1 LSREMETGVV
11 SKIDVEE
18 ILPVV
23 VSLRPLDE
31 KAVEEL
37 MESIQ
42 SNGLLQPVVVRPI
55 DKRQFRLVF
64 GSHRLEAVKRLGWKS
79 IPAMI
84 RSVTDEESFLIS
96 VTENLQRN
104 VYVNPIAE
112 AKGYKNLVSKGWTIG
127 EIATRIG
134 KSDSYVCNRMRV
146 LERLH
151 PELKKEIE
159 FPRGNSPLTLSHA
172 EHLSTIRDPMQQL
185 ELARLVRERNL
196 SLHQLEKLTRSK
208 QRAKL
213 TPDKCLCSKCANYA
227 CSLYERTEPER
238 SNAKRMVERFMEAV
252 NTKRF
257 DLFDELCSQDYVWH
271 ICVWHARASTIAHT
285 EICGLDDFRKAVS
298 EFHLNNPD
306 LQVDI
311 QDMIADE
318 DRVAVRYSLVSAG
331 TSSRTS
337 VGIYR
342 IENGKLAEEWLL
354 DDEFR
359 SCQANCVFDSQ
370 HD

>member
-1 LSREMETGVV
+1 LSRRMETGVV
-11 SKIDVEE
+11 SEINLEE

-55 DKRQFRLVF
+55 DERQFRLIF

-84 RSVTDEESFLIS
+84 RSASDEESFLIS

-127 EIATRIG
+127 EIARRIG

-146 LERLH
+146 FERLH
-151 PELKKEIE
+151 PELKKQIE

-172 EHLSTIRDPMQQL
+172 EHLSTIRDPVQQL

-196 SLHQLEKLTRSK
+196 SLHQLERLTRS
-208 QRAKL
+208 REARL
-213 TPDKCLCSKCANYA
+213 APDKCLCSKCSNYA
-227 CSLYERTEPER
+227 CSRHERTEPER
-238 SNAKRMVERFMEAV
+238 SNANKRLVERFMEAV
-252 NTKRF
+252 NIKRF

-306 LQVDI
+306 LEAVI
-311 QDMIADE
+311 HDMIADE
-318 DRVAVRYSLVSAG
+318 DRVAVRYSLVGAG
-331 TSSRTS
+331 TSTDTKRPSRTT

-342 IENGKLAEEWLL
+342 IESGKLAEEWLL

-359 SCQANCVFDSQ
+359 SS
-370 HD
+370 

>member
-1 LSREMETGVV
+1 MSRRLEAGVV
-11 SKIDVEE
+11 SEIDVQE

-23 VSLRPLDE
+23 LSLRPVDE
-31 KAVEEL
+31 KTVEEL
-37 MESIQ
+37 MESIR
-42 SNGLLQPVVVRPI
+42 SNGLLQPVVVRPT
-55 DKRQFRLVF
+55 DERQFRLVF
-64 GSHRLEAVKRLGWKS
+64 GSHRLEAVKRLGWKT

-84 RSVTDEESFLIS
+84 RSVSDEESFLIS
-96 VTENLQRN
+96 LTENLQRN
-104 VYVNPIAE
+104 ACVNPIAE
-112 AKGYKNLVSKGWTIG
+112 ARGFKNLVSKGWTIG
-127 EIATRIG
+127 EMARRIG

-151 PELKKEIE
+151 PELKKQIE
-159 FPRGNSPLTLSHA
+159 FPRGNSSLTLSHA
-172 EHLSTIRDPMQQL
+172 EHLSTIRDPVQQL

-196 SLHQLEKLTRSK
+196 SLHQLERLTRSTEK
-208 QRAKL
+208 ARL
-213 TPDKCLCSKCANYA
+213 TPGRCLCSKCSNYA
-227 CSLYERTEPER
+227 CSLYEHSEPER
-238 SNAKRMVERFMEAV
+238 SNANKAIVKRFMEAV

-257 DLFDELCSQDYVWH
+257 DLFDELCSQGYIWH

-285 EICGLDDFRKAVS
+285 EICGLDDFKKTVS

-306 LQVDI
+306 LEVVI

-318 DRVAVRYSLVSAG
+318 DRVAVRYSLVGAS
-331 TSSRTS
+331 TSSRTT

-359 SCQANCVFDSQ
+359 SS
-370 HD
+370 

>member
-1 LSREMETGVV
+1 LSRDMETGVV
-11 SKIDVEE
+11 SEINVSE
-18 ILPVV
+18 ILPVI

-42 SNGLLQPVVVRPI
+42 SNGLLQPVVVKPI
-55 DKRQFRLVF
+55 NRKQFRLVF
-64 GSHRLEAVKRLGWKS
+64 GSHRLEAVKRLGWKC

-84 RSVTDEESFLIS
+84 RSVSDEESFLIS

-127 EIATRIG
+127 EIARRIG

-151 PELKKEIE
+151 PELKKQIE

-196 SLHQLEKLTRSK
+196 SLHQLERLTRTREK
-208 QRAKL
+208 ARL
-213 TPDKCLCSKCANYA
+213 MPDKCLCSKCSNYA
-227 CSLYERTEPER
+227 CSLYERAEPER
-238 SNAKRMVERFMEAV
+238 GDANKKLVERFMEAV

-257 DLFDELCSQDYVWH
+257 DLFDELCGQDYIWH
-271 ICVWHARASTIAHT
+271 ICVWHARTSTIAHT
-285 EICGLDDFRKAVS
+285 EICGLNDFRKAVS
-298 EFHLNNPD
+298 EFHTGNPD
-306 LQVDI
+306 LEVVI
-311 QDMIADE
+311 HDMIADE
-318 DRVAVRYSLVSAG
+318 DRVAVRYSLVGAG
-331 TSSRTS
+331 TSSRTT

-342 IENGKLAEEWLL
+342 VENGKLAEEWLL

-359 SCQANCVFDSQ
+359 SSK
-370 HD
+370 